1 MYQNAGLAP
10 EYTYKIL
17 VIYTDSYLA
26 EPCYTGFNSKMDN
39 TVSNS
44 ASSDHGIL
52 ANIEKYRSSMRKSEV
67 KVADYVIANS
77 ASVIHMRIVDLA
89 QEALV
94 SEPTIVRF
102 CRAIHCNGF
111 QEFKVKLAQNL
122 AIANNIGQFAIAE
135 DDSIE
140 DICEKVADTT
150 IQRLHEVKDQLLPD
164 QVAQASS
171 VISKARR
178 VEFYGFG
185 ASAAVATDAL
195 HKFFRLQIAT
205 ATYSDP
211 HMQSM
216 SAVTLNE
223 QDVVVAISQSGRTK
237 DLLHSIKLAQTYNAT
252 VICLAPEGTPISIAA
267 DIPIYINIDEDT
279 DQFTPMTSR
288 IAHLMVIDMLAIAVT
303 QRRGPDFIEHLNA
316 IKESI
321 KSLRLDN

>member
-1 MYQNAGLAP
+1 M
-10 EYTYKIL
+10 
-17 VIYTDSYLA
+17 
-26 EPCYTGFNSKMDN
+26 
-39 TVSNS
+39 SNS
-44 ASSDHGIL
+44 ISNGHGIL
-52 ANIEKYRSSMRKSEV
+52 ATIEHYRSSMRKSEV
-67 KVADYVIANS
+67 KVADYVILNS

-111 QEFKVKLAQNL
+111 QEFKVKLAQDL
-122 AIANNIGQFAIAE
+122 AVANNIGHFAIAE
-135 DDSIE
+135 DDSVE

-150 IQRLHEVKDQLLPD
+150 IQRLHEVKDQLLPK
-164 QVAQASS
+164 QIARASA

-178 VEFYGFG
+178 LEFYGFG

-223 QDVVVAISQSGRTK
+223 EDVVVAISQSGRTK
-237 DLLHSIKLAQTYNAT
+237 DLLHSIQLAQAHGAI
-252 VICLAPEGTPISIAA
+252 VICMAPEGTPISNEA

-288 IAHLMVIDMLAIAVT
+288 IAHLMVIDILAIAVT
-303 QRRGPDFIEHLNA
+303 QRRGPDFIAHLNA
-316 IKESI
+316 IKQSI
-321 KSLRLDN
+321 QSLRLDN

>member
-1 MYQNAGLAP
+1 
-10 EYTYKIL
+10 
-17 VIYTDSYLA
+17 
-26 EPCYTGFNSKMDN
+26 
-39 TVSNS
+39 
-44 ASSDHGIL
+44 
-52 ANIEKYRSSMRKSEV
+52 MRKSEV
-67 KVADYVIANS
+67 KVANYVILNS

-111 QEFKVKLAQNL
+111 QEFKVKLAQDL
-122 AIANNIGQFAIAE
+122 AVANNIGQFAIAE

-140 DICEKVADTT
+140 DICKKVADTT
-150 IQRLHEVKDQLLPD
+150 IQRLHEVKDQLLPH
-164 QVAQASS
+164 QVAKASS
-171 VISKARR
+171 IISKARR
-178 VEFYGFG
+178 LEFYGFG

-216 SAVTLNE
+216 SAVTLSE
-223 QDVVVAISQSGRTK
+223 KDVVVAISQSGRTK
-237 DLLHSIKLAQTYNAT
+237 DLLHSIKLAQTYGAT
-252 VICLAPEGTPISIAA
+252 VICLAPESTPISLAA
-267 DIPIYINIDEDT
+267 DIPIHINIDEDS